1 MGERAYKQLNW
12 TSRIKLETMLKH
24 GHSKKE
30 IAEELGVHISTVYR
44 ELKRGETGGLN
55 GNYCPAY
62 SAEAAEKAVRRSMRN
77 RGRRKQADSGGE
89 ASA

>member
-1 MGERAYKQLNW
+1 MSVA
-12 TSRIKLETMLKH
+12 TI
-24 GHSKKE
+24 
-30 IAEELGVHISTVYR
+30 YR

-62 SAEAAEKAVRRSMRN
+62 SAETAEKAVRRSMRN